1 MGLGLPFWDFTSLP
15 KVSLEESETEKE
27 RDLELDDNLKK
38 TTQKKNRQTG
48 TLMTDISQMADLEKD
63 HSIHTVPEHSSHA
76 CFDQEVQALY

>member
-1 MGLGLPFWDFTSLP
+1 MP

-63 HSIHTVPEHSSHA
+63 HSIHTVPEPASIKRCRLFISTYNNVLIITV
-76 CFDQEVQALY
+76 EII